1 MSKLK
6 VISWVRL
13 MLGKKLEKKYGMR
26 EKATANKHKLKKK
39 KDTWE
44 RSASQTVKKIQGS
57 EWK

>member
-1 MSKLK
+1 
-6 VISWVRL
+6 